1 MACKIPVRYLVVL
14 ALCFVGLTTNINRD
28 NMYTTIVAMV
38 PEVGAPANSSLTT
51 ASTNLCPHLAPLR
64 VNQSDSPVVQVK
76 VITSETASP
85 EKFNWSPE
93 LQGIVIG
100 CFFWMSCFCQ
110 VPSGYIADKYGGT
123 ISIAV
128 SLFATGLISIASPIA
143 TEASVWLLITFR
155 VLLGVFQA
163 GITPGMYVMVCHWIP
178 LHERSTALAITN
190 AGSLISGILLPFS
203 TGYLINNYTW
213 KSMFYVP
220 GALSLIIL
228 VLCAPF
234 LRNKPEHHPCVTAEE
249 LSVIK
254 KKDPAEEPAISDG
267 SGSDDSS
274 TGKQSDPVPW
284 IGILTN
290 VPVLATIL
298 LKFAEGISSYMMLSE
313 APTYFANVFYMNVS
327 EISQINMIN
336 YIVYVIGM
344 IASAKVSEELITKGC
359 LSRTNSRKL
368 FSLFSGSVGAI
379 SVALIP
385 FSRCHR
391 TLVVTLVYI
400 SALMESFCM
409 ASDIPLFAEMT
420 NKFPGVLYAIFQVAS
435 LSPGFIAPMYS
446 GFILGYVQDQWL
458 AWDII
463 FYTTSSFLIFAN
475 IVFLFFGSARIQ
487 PFDHPVKV
495 DKEVV
500 NIVKHPSFLDFA

>member
-1 MACKIPVRYLVVL
+1 MAYRIPIRYLVVM

-38 PEVGAPANSSLTT
+38 PEVGIAVNSSS
-51 ASTNLCPHLAPLR
+51 STSSNLCSHLAPQA
-64 VNQSDSPVVQVK
+64 NQSHELADDVVQVIALK
-76 VITSETASP
+76 SDSSVG
-85 EKFNWSPE
+85 KFNWSPE

-110 VPSGYIADKYGGT
+110 IPSGYIADKYGGT

-128 SLFATGLISIASPIA
+128 SLFATGLISLISPIV
-143 TEASVWLLITFR
+143 TESSVWFLIGFR

-220 GALSLIIL
+220 GALSLVIL
-228 VLCAPF
+228 LLCAPF
-234 LRNKPEHHPCVTAEE
+234 LRNKPDNHPCVSAEE
-249 LSVIK
+249 LAFIK
-254 KKDPAEEPAISDG
+254 RKDPAEEPAI
-267 SGSDDSS
+267 DDDNSRENE
-274 TGKQSDPVPW
+274 KLFDKDPVPW

-290 VPVLATIL
+290 GPVLATIL

-313 APTYFANVFYMNVS
+313 APTFFANVFYMNVS
-327 EISQINMIN
+327 EISRINMIN

-344 IASAKVSEELITKGC
+344 IASAKVSEELIVKGC

-368 FSLFSGSVGAI
+368 FSLFSGTLGAV

-385 FSRCHR
+385 FSRCNR
-391 TLVVTLVYI
+391 FIVVSLVYF

-446 GFILGYVQDQWL
+446 GLVLGYVTDQWL

-463 FYTTSSFLIFAN
+463 FYSTSSFLIFAN
-475 IVFLFFGSARIQ
+475 IVFLFFGSARVQ
-487 PFDHPVKV
+487 PFDHRVHP
-495 DKEVV
+495 DKD
-500 NIVKHPSFLDFA
+500 IVKNPSILAFA